1 MLKKSIVI
9 SLVAMFV
16 LSLSMMA
23 IAADRVELRL
33 SWWGSESRHRNT
45 LKAIELYEELNPNID
60 IIPEYSGF
68 EGYRNK
74 LFSQIMAGNAPDV
87 FTTVMEWY
95 PDLASADGMADLTGM
110 IDVSGHNPK
119 YVEASSYNGN
129 MYGVNLSVNGLTMIQ
144 NNTILE
150 KYGIEPLEAP
160 YSWEDLADKFVE
172 VYEKSNGEVYGASD
186 PTVNTD
192 GMGFDELKYYGY
204 SKLGVDKPFPFDN
217 DKFTITKEEIQDFM
231 QFFADLRERNAVAPV
246 DISSMNDFSANNLMI
261 QGIVAYEFSWAGTFG
276 RYQDQ
281 TTDELQ
287 PIPMPVGPNGEGGDL
302 ARPGLI
308 FSVAK
313 SSKNV
318 EEAAKFIEWFTTSP
332 EAAKILRNV
341 RGVLPTT
348 TQRAAL
354 LELPEEELSNIDRKV
369 MSVIDEILER
379 KLKLA
384 YAGPGGNGELGPII
398 LPEIG
403 QMIGFGQISVEEGA
417 ERFMDSIND

>member
-1 MLKKSIVI
+1 MFKKSIII
-9 SLVAMFV
+9 SLVAILI
-16 LSLSMMA
+16 LSISMMA
-23 IAADRVELRL
+23 IAADKVELRL
-33 SWWGSESRHRNT
+33 SWWGSETRHRNT
-45 LKAIELYEELNPNID
+45 LAAIELYEELNPNID

-129 MYGVNLSVNGLTMIQ
+129 MYGVNLSVNSLTMIQ

-150 KYGIEPLEAP
+150 KYGIEPLEEP
-160 YSWEDLADKFVE
+160 YTWEDLAAKFQE
-172 VYEKSNGEVYGASD
+172 VYEKSNGEVYGAPD
-186 PTVNTD
+186 PSVIPS
-192 GMGFDELKYYGY
+192 GMGFDELKYFGY
-204 SKLGVDKPFPFDN
+204 SKLGIDDKAFPFN
-217 DKFTITKEEIQDFM
+217 NETYTIEKDEIQAFL
-231 QFFADLRERNAVAPV
+231 QFFTDLRNNNAVAPV
-246 DISSMNDFSANNLMI
+246 DISSMNDFSANNLLI

-281 TTDELQ
+281 TTDNLQ

-313 SSKNV
+313 TSKHV
-318 EEAAKFIEWFTTSP
+318 DEAAKFIEWFSTDP
-332 EAAKILRNV
+332 EAAKLLKNC

-354 LELPEEELSNIDRKV
+354 LESSAGLSENDKKV
-369 MSVIDEILER
+369 MAVVDQTLER
-379 KLKLA
+379 ELKIA

-417 ERFMDSIND
+417 ERFMDSINY